1 MQNKEKDKDKEE
13 TGPLI
18 DLTFCFESMIV
29 IEEALNKLNFIGT
42 YTYSNS
48 AANAMSKSIGQQI
61 DRLMRHQQELEK
73 QFEELILEKTSKVDL
88 VDQSKIMELTDKIQ
102 KCAKDL
108 KDSTNNI
115 CKSLSENPDIV
126 LNLDKAKDD
135 KKLIENNLERI
146 KIDLINGNFLEFTN
160 ILERIK
166 INSINIEELRK
177 KEMSLF
183 ERLRKL
189 NEDLTKEEQ
198 EYIKDS
204 SLLNKKL
211 VIAKKELAKT
221 KMEVNILRDYRKNEL
236 EALQNLKETNFRDAE
251 MHLQKEIED
260 KNNEKVKYLLI
271 YFIYKSNKG

>member
-1 MQNKEKDKDKEE
+1 
-13 TGPLI
+13 
-18 DLTFCFESMIV
+18 
-29 IEEALNKLNFIGT
+29 
-42 YTYSNS
+42 
-48 AANAMSKSIGQQI
+48 
-61 DRLMRHQQELEK
+61 
-73 QFEELILEKTSKVDL
+73 
-88 VDQSKIMELTDKIQ
+88 MELTDKIQ

-251 MHLQKEIED
+251 MHLQREIED
-260 KNNEKVKYLLI
+260 KNNEKVKKNLRIFLKFLSFFYFFSFNRTMKYLLVI
-271 YFIYKSNKG
+271 NFNNF